1 MSNNKNLAVITSF
14 GGINASGRSSDHMGY
29 GNQVFDS
36 LKESDQVKVLQD
48 LAILQGVI
56 KHSDKK
62 WMTDTE
68 EEIDLNSFLNSN
80 QDRIRQ
86 DSMVRKI
93 DREIY
98 DPDGIILDQIKA
110 GAAGQLPSG
119 FDPAKLYPSRQHPKA
134 LQMTIFGMS
143 DAMGQLGIDWSE
155 VEKEIDPDELAV
167 FSGSAMSN
175 LDKFGFGCMMQSR
188 LKGSRASSKN
198 LAFGLIEMSADF
210 INAYMLGNVGR
221 TGHSV
226 GACATFLYNLQLAK
240 ELIEKG
246 ECKVAV
252 VGSAEAPIT
261 PEIFDGFYAVSAL
274 SDNKKMI
281 ELQSQLGEDSREP
294 NYRKACRPF
303 GDNIG
308 MVLGES
314 AQFIIL
320 MNEELAIKLG
330 AEIYGSIVSV
340 HSHADGYKSSI
351 SGPGIGNYIT
361 LAKCASDAHEFIG
374 IDALK
379 QRTFVH
385 AHGTGTPA
393 NRTTESHIIN
403 KIAKAF
409 DIESWPVTGLKSY
422 LGHSMAVAAG
432 DQLMSVLGTW
442 SQGVIPGIHSVKE
455 PAKDVYR
462 DNLDILT
469 ENKVNEPSHFIG
481 AFLNAKGFGGNNASA
496 FIVNNPTTLG
506 AIENRYS
513 KEELKS
519 YKTKLENTRSNAK
532 KYNSKVAKG
541 SYDLTYKFNH
551 NVLTGFDDIEITKSE
566 IKLKGYNRSIPLS
579 KNKH

>member
-1 MSNNKNLAVITSF
+1 MSKKKNLAVITSF
-14 GGINASGRSSDHMGY
+14 GGINASGRSSNYMGY

-36 LKESDQVKVLQD
+36 LDDKDKIHVLKD
-48 LAILQGVI
+48 LAILEGLIQPQEKEWRTKSEDAI
-56 KHSDKK
+56 NLKEFLIEN
-62 WMTDTE
+62 E
-68 EEIDLNSFLNSN
+68 EL
-80 QDRIRQ
+80 IRSQ
-86 DSMVRKI
+86 TMVREI
-93 DREIY
+93 DRENY

-110 GAAGQLPSG
+110 GAAGQLPAG
-119 FDPAKLYPSRQHPKA
+119 FDPSTLYPSRQHPKA

-143 DAMGQLGIDWSE
+143 DALGQMGIDWSKIK
-155 VEKEIDPDELAV
+155 KEINPDELAV

-175 LDKFGFGCMMQSR
+175 LDKFGFGGMMQSR
-188 LKGSRASSKN
+188 IKGSRASSKN

-210 INAYMLGNVGR
+210 INAYILGNVGR

-226 GACATFLYNLQLAK
+226 GACATFLYNLQLGK
-240 ELIEKG
+240 DLIESGKS
-246 ECKVAV
+246 KVV
-252 VGSAEAPIT
+252 IVGSAEAPII

-281 ELQSQLGEDSREP
+281 ELQNQLNEDFEGP

-330 AEIYGSIVSV
+330 AEIYGSVGSV

-361 LAKCASDAHEFIG
+361 LAKCVADAEKLIG
-374 IDALK
+374 IENLREK
-379 QRTFVH
+379 TFVH

-393 NRTTESHIIN
+393 NRTTESHIMDSV
-403 KIAKAF
+403 AEAF
-409 DIESWPVTGLKSY
+409 GIKSWPVTGIKSY

-442 SQGVIPGIHSVKE
+442 SKGIIPRIHSIEK
-455 PAKDVYR
+455 PAEDVNN
-462 DNLDILT
+462 DNLDILVEDKAEDPT
-469 ENKVNEPSHFIG
+469 HYLG

-496 FIVNNPTTLG
+496 FIINNETTFKILK
-506 AIENRYS
+506 ENYS
-513 KEELKS
+513 KSDLKKYS
-519 YKTKLENTRSNAK
+519 SKLEKTRVQSK
-532 KYNSKVAKG
+532 KYNDQAGKG
-541 SYDLTYKFNH
+541 EYNLTYKFNH
-551 NVLTGFDDIEITKSE
+551 NVLTGEDDIKITQSEIT
-566 IKLKGYNRSIPLS
+566 LKGYDHPIPL
-579 KNKH
+579 KEE